1 MIVSGAGAS
10 FDVDA
15 IVFDKDGTLIDLDTT
30 WLGIT
35 EAWVEAAGGG
45 NPSRIAMLQA
55 ALGVDRRGFLVPGG
69 VAATG
74 TFREIEYATRQAL
87 NEPSAEVD
95 RCIEEARTMVAST
108 IRDLPVAPIGDV
120 EGSMRR
126 LAAAGLVLCIASSD
140 AEVTIQKHLGQLGV
154 ADLISDMI
162 GGDGLVAPKPHPAS
176 LTYLSDRVGIPVGR
190 MLMVGDS
197 YTDLGAAR
205 NAGAAGILAVAPRNH
220 SSPIG
225 ELCDGVIGSIQEIV
239 VG

>member
-10 FDVDA
+10 FDVDV

-35 EAWVEAAGGG
+35 EAWVEAVGGG
-45 NPSRIAMLQA
+45 NATRVAILQA

-74 TFREIEYATRQAL
+74 TFREIELATRQAL
-87 NEPSAEVD
+87 DEASPEVD
-95 RCIEEARTMVAST
+95 RCIEEARTLVASS

-120 EGSMRR
+120 EGTMRR
-126 LAAAGLVLCIASSD
+126 LAGVGLILCVASSD
-140 AEVTIQKHLGQLGV
+140 AEVTIQKHLEQLRV
-154 ADLISDMI
+154 SELITALI
-162 GGDGLVAPKPHPAS
+162 GGDGPVTPKPHPAS
-176 LTYLSDRVGIPVGR
+176 LNYLSERVGVPVER

-197 YTDLGAAR
+197 YTDLGVAR

-220 SSPIG
+220 SSPIE

-239 VG
+239 VA